1 MISVGALLAAPDTN
15 KERGPVPELKRT
27 PLASRHE
34 QLGARMVEFAGWYMP
49 VQYRGIIEE
58 HRAVRNAAG
67 LFDLGHMGQVD
78 VHGPDALAFL
88 QHVATNDVSK
98 LEPGQAQYAMLLY
111 PSGGVVDDIIIY
123 RRPDANGYFVVVNAS
138 NLDKDF
144 AWLLQHREA
153 RGDLDV
159 TLTNISGDT
168 GMIAIQGPK
177 AVEILQ
183 RLVDA
188 DLSVVPG
195 FSAILANVDGVSC
208 MLGRTGYTGE
218 DGYEIYCPIEH
229 TAQIWDRLLDVGGP
243 DGLRPIGLGAR
254 DTLRL
259 EAKMAL
265 YGNEISSEITPLE
278 AGLGWAVKLDKGP
291 FIGRDALA
299 EQKTAGVPRRLVGF
313 KMVERGG
320 APRSHYEVQVD
331 GKAVGFVTS
340 GTASPTLGENIGLAL
355 VDRTAAG
362 VGKPLDIIIRGK
374 PVRAVQV
381 RTPFYHR
388 EDTQEGK

>member
-1 MISVGALLAAPDTN
+1 M
-15 KERGPVPELKRT
+15 PELKRT

-58 HRAVRNAAG
+58 HRTVRNAAG
-67 LFDLGHMGQVD
+67 LFDLGHMGQLD
-78 VHGPDALAFL
+78 VRGPDALAFL
-88 QHVATNDVSK
+88 QHVATNDVSV
-98 LEPGQAQYAMLLY
+98 LEPGQAQYALLLY

-144 AWLLQHREA
+144 AWLLQQREA
-153 RGDLDV
+153 RGELDV

-177 AVEILQ
+177 AVAILQ
-183 RLVDA
+183 QLTDA
-188 DLSVVPG
+188 DLSTVPG
-195 FSAILANVDGVSC
+195 FSAIIANVDGVSC

-229 TAQIWDRLLDVGGP
+229 TVQIWDRLLDIGSP

-259 EAKMAL
+259 ESRMAL
-265 YGNEISSEITPLE
+265 YGNEISTEITPLE
-278 AGLGWAVKLDKGP
+278 AGLAWAVKLDKGP
-291 FIGRDALA
+291 FIGREALA
-299 EQKTAGVPRRLVGF
+299 EQKAAGVPRRLVGF

-320 APRSHYEVQVD
+320 SPRSHYEAQVD

-355 VDRTAAG
+355 VDRVAAG
-362 VGKPLDIIIRGK
+362 IGKPLDIIIRGK

-381 RTPFYHR
+381 RTPFYRR
-388 EDTQEGK
+388 EDTQGGK